1 MNFFIN
7 RLNPP
12 SAEIIMIASI
22 IDIILSVYITVSF
35 YDGSTKSRIISI
47 FMLPLTSIVYLIF
60 GGPLVG
66 YWEFIRIP
74 ALLYLVAHFYNKF
87 LSHTKEHNLDKIILL
102 LVSVIYISFVLTL
115 ISEKQNP
122 IQSLGMVSYAFTS
135 NGYIIS
141 DTTTEGVIIS
151 TILAWSGYII
161 SGVATATLG
170 AAIVLRKTHKKFENL
185 EKEQDNLKKMISK
198 TPQNN
203 EMKELKMELESI
215 HDENAELK
223 REIVELKEIIKNK

>member
-1 MNFFIN
+1 
-7 RLNPP
+7 
-12 SAEIIMIASI
+12 
-22 IDIILSVYITVSF
+22 
-35 YDGSTKSRIISI
+35 
-47 FMLPLTSIVYLIF
+47 MLPLTSIVYLIF

-74 ALLYLVAHFYNKF
+74 ALLYLVVHFYNKF

-141 DTTTEGVIIS
+141 DTTTGGVIIS